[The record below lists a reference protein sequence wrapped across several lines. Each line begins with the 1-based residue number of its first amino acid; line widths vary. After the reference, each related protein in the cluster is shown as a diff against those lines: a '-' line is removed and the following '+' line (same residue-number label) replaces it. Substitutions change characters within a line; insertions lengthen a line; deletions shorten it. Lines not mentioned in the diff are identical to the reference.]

1 MSLCSAAHAAPRDVA
16 SACRFI
22 IFDAEGFKWFEV
34 APGGGAGKLRG
45 EVKWMQVRG
54 AARVGEWD
62 DMFGV
67 EISHPGV
74 KGDVTIL
81 WCATQLQRDDVVTA
95 INSRIYATG
104 ADARSAAVNYPQ
116 ALMCITK
123 GWLKERRRRGRGDD
137 SKNL

>member
-34 APGGGAGKLRG
+34 APGGGAGKLRDA
-45 EVKWMQVRG
+45 VAWLQVRG

-62 DMFGV
+62 GLFGV

-74 KGDVTIL
+74 KGDVSIL
-81 WCATQLQRDDVVTA
+81 WCVTEVQRDDIVTA
-95 INSRIYATG
+95 INSR
-104 ADARSAAVNYPQ
+104 R
-116 ALMCITK
+116 
-123 GWLKERRRRGRGDD
+123 
-137 SKNL
+137 